1 MQHVAPLAPLLL
13 AAAFVGSFGAPAAP
27 RAATSAAPAAAS
39 VDGRAVADPPS
50 TVDAA
55 AREAEPAAEA
65 DAGRGLSAA
74 GRWIVLL
81 RDGSSVNGAETR
93 ARRIGVAVDRT
104 FRNVVRGYSARLSDV
119 QVATLRADPTVEAV
133 VPDEVISM
141 TAQSTP
147 RGVRRVFATQNPISR
162 IDGIDQRVDADVA
175 IVDTGIDKDHGDLNV
190 VGGVNCSSTNRSAW
204 DDGNGHGTHV
214 AGIVGAIDN
223 GAGVVGVAPGVRL
236 WAVRI
241 LNSGGSGLISWYVC
255 GLDWITAQRDPAD
268 PSRPLIEAVNMS
280 VAKSGRDDHNCG
292 LTNHDPMHR
301 AVCRLVGSGVTVVAA
316 AGNNHFSA
324 ARLVPASYNEVIT
337 VSALADS
344 DGRPGSRGGKA
355 CYSWGS
361 YDKDDTF
368 ANFSNYGSDVDLI
381 APGKC
386 ILSTVPGGY
395 GFLSGTSMAAPHVTA
410 AAALYKAS
418 RPTAT
423 PSQVRSAL
431 RAFGNHDWKQST
443 DPDGTH
449 EPLLDV
455 ARIVLLGDFA
465 MSAPSPS
472 KVLGPAGGSFRIRV
486 EAIRAE
492 DVPDP
497 ISLSVDPD
505 SPLGRLP
512 VGHPALGVQ
521 RLDLA
526 ADRQRSGRHRHR
538 DVLRQRDGRDR
549 RDLAHGAGR
558 DRGRHDR
565 PDHRPAVAGH
575 RLDRP
580 VQRRS
585 IHAHGPDGRRR
596 RTRRPRSAATRS
608 AGAPT
613 VGRGGRRP
621 PSGRRRGLP
630 GTGSWSATAT
640 GSRCGPGTPRATGA
654 DGARPARSRPTSSRT
669 AARASRGRAPGT
681 CRTPASWSGGTTRYT
696 KARGAS
702 IGRSFTG
709 KGIALVAPMGPN
721 RGAARVYVDGT
732 LARTIHL
739 GARNLHPRR
748 ILFTT
753 SWKTTATHS
762 IRVVGNGTR
771 HHRRVDVDAFVILR

>member
-1 MQHVAPLAPLLL
+1 MQHVAPLALLL
-13 AAAFVGSFGAPAAP
+13 AAAFAASFGAPAATSTA
-27 RAATSAAPAAAS
+27 RAATAAGSAGPARSAAAGQPATTDAVVPDAD
-39 VDGRAVADPPS
+39 VD
-50 TVDAA
+50 
-55 AREAEPAAEA
+55 RET

-81 RDGSSVNGAETR
+81 RAGSSVNGAETR
-93 ARRIGVAVDRT
+93 ARRLGVAVDRT
-104 FRNVVRGYSARLSDV
+104 FRNVVRGYSARLSDA
-119 QVATLRADPTVEAV
+119 QVATLREDPTVEAV

-175 IVDTGIDKDHGDLNV
+175 IVDTGIDKEHGDLNV
-190 VGGVNCSSTNRSAW
+190 VGGVNCSSSNRAAW

-223 GAGVVGVAPGVRL
+223 STGVVGVAPGVRL

-241 LNSGGSGLISWYVC
+241 LNSSGAGLVSWYVC

-280 VAKSGRDDHNCG
+280 VAKSGKDDHNCG
-292 LTNHDPMHR
+292 RTNHDPMHQ

-316 AGNNHFSA
+316 AGNNHFNA

-344 DGRPGSRGGKA
+344 DGRPGGLGGKA

-368 ANFSNYGSDVDLI
+368 ANFSNYGGDVDLI

-423 PSQVRSAL
+423 PSEVRNAL
-431 RAFGNHDWKQST
+431 RAFGSHDWKQGT

-472 KVLGPAGGSFRIRV
+472 TVLGPAGGSFRIRV

-497 ISLSVDPD
+497 ISLSADAD
-505 SPLGRLP
+505 SPLHASLSDTLLSGFSDSTSQLSVSVPAGTGTGTYFVDVTGVIGGTSHTARVAIVVDTVAPTIGRP
-512 VGHPALGVQ
+512 WLGIGSSNP
-521 RLDLA
+521 L
-526 ADRQRSGRHRHR
+526 SGGRFTARAGWPTGKDTTSAISGYQVR
-538 DVLRQRDGRDR
+538 WSVDGGSWGPTSS
-549 RDLAHGAGR
+549 LSSGA
-558 DRGRHDR
+558 
-565 PDHRPAVAGH
+565 
-575 RLDRP
+575 
-580 VQRRS
+580 
-585 IHAHGPDGRRR
+585 
-596 RTRRPRSAATRS
+596 RS
-608 AGAPT
+608 AGHGFEIGHSYRVQVRARDAA
-613 VGRGGRRP
+613 VNW
-621 PSGRRRGLP
+621 SGWSQAGPFEADLVQDSSTTLSKT
-630 GTGSWSATAT
+630 GTWRVSRSGSWA
-640 GSRCGPGTPRATGA
+640 
-654 DGARPARSRPTSSRT
+654 
-669 AARASRGRAPGT
+669 
-681 CRTPASWSGGTTRYT
+681 GGTTRYT
-696 KARGAS
+696 KGQGAS

-709 KGIALVAPMGPN
+709 KGIALVAPRGPK
-721 RGAARVYVDGT
+721 RGAARVYIDGT
-732 LARTIHL
+732 LAQTIHL
-739 GARNLHPRR
+739 HAKRLHPRL
-748 ILFTT
+748 ILFTRT
-753 SWKTTATHS
+753 WKTTATHS
-762 IRVVGNGTR
+762 IRVVGLATP
-771 HHRRVDVDAFVILR
+771 HQRRVDVDAFIILR

>member
-1 MQHVAPLAPLLL
+1 
-13 AAAFVGSFGAPAAP
+13 
-27 RAATSAAPAAAS
+27 
-39 VDGRAVADPPS
+39 
-50 TVDAA
+50 
-55 AREAEPAAEA
+55 
-65 DAGRGLSAA
+65 
-74 GRWIVLL
+74 
-81 RDGSSVNGAETR
+81 
-93 ARRIGVAVDRT
+93 
-104 FRNVVRGYSARLSDV
+104 
-119 QVATLRADPTVEAV
+119 
-133 VPDEVISM
+133 
-141 TAQSTP
+141 
-147 RGVRRVFATQNPISR
+147 
-162 IDGIDQRVDADVA
+162 
-175 IVDTGIDKDHGDLNV
+175 
-190 VGGVNCSSTNRSAW
+190 
-204 DDGNGHGTHV
+204 
-214 AGIVGAIDN
+214 
-223 GAGVVGVAPGVRL
+223 
-236 WAVRI
+236 
-241 LNSGGSGLISWYVC
+241 
-255 GLDWITAQRDPAD
+255 
-268 PSRPLIEAVNMS
+268 MS

-292 LTNHDPMHR
+292 QTNHDPMHR

-324 ARLVPASYNEVIT
+324 SRLVPASYNEVIT

-505 SPLGRLP
+505 SPLGASLSDTLLSGFSDSTSQLTVNVPAGTATGTYFVNVTGAIGGTTHTARVAIVVDTIAPTIGRPWLGIGSTSP
-512 VGHPALGVQ
+512 LSGGRFTARAGWPAAHDATTAISGYQVRWSADGGSWGTKTSVG
-521 RLDLA
+521 
-526 ADRQRSGRHRHR
+526 
-538 DVLRQRDGRDR
+538 
-549 RDLAHGAGR
+549 
-558 DRGRHDR
+558 
-565 PDHRPAVAGH
+565 
-575 RLDRP
+575 
-580 VQRRS
+580 
-585 IHAHGPDGRRR
+585 
-596 RTRRPRSAATRS
+596 SAARS
-608 AGAPT
+608 AGHGFV
-613 VGRGGRRP
+613 VGHSYRIQVRARDAAGNW
-621 PSGRRRGLP
+621 SGWSQAGPFEADLVQDGSASLSRS
-630 GTGSWSATAT
+630 GTWHVSHSG
-640 GSRCGPGTPRATGA
+640 
-654 DGARPARSRPTSSRT
+654 
-669 AARASRGRAPGT
+669 
-681 CRTPASWSGGTTRYT
+681 SWSGGTTRYT

-709 KGIALVAPMGPN
+709 KGIALVAPMGPK
-721 RGAARVYVDGT
+721 RGAARVYIDGA
-732 LARTIHL
+732 LARKIHL
-739 GARNLHPRR
+739 GARSLHPRR
-748 ILFTT
+748 LLFTA

-762 IRVVGNGTR
+762 IRVVGLGTR

>member
-13 AAAFVGSFGAPAAP
+13 AAAFVASIGASA
-27 RAATSAAPAAAS
+27 AAPAGAIEAS
-39 VDGRAVADPPS
+39 VGTANLAGRAAADRS
-50 TVDAA
+50 TITDAPG
-55 AREAEPAAEA
+55 RGAEA
-65 DAGRGLSAA
+65 DRDVDAGRGLSAA

-93 ARRIGVAVDRT
+93 ARRLGVSVDRT
-104 FRNVVRGYSARLSDV
+104 FRNAVRGYSARLSDA
-119 QVATLRADPTVEAV
+119 QVAALREDPTVEAV
-133 VPDEVISM
+133 VPDAVISM

-214 AGIVGAIDN
+214 AGIVGAVDN
-223 GAGVVGVAPGVRL
+223 GTGVVGVAPGVRL

-241 LNSGGSGLISWYVC
+241 LNSSGAGLVSWYVC
-255 GLDWITAQRDPAD
+255 GLDWITAQRDPSD
-268 PSRPLIEAVNMS
+268 PSRPLIEAANMS
-280 VAKSGRDDHNCG
+280 VAKSGKDDHNCG
-292 LTNHDPMHR
+292 MSNSDPMHR

-316 AGNNHFSA
+316 AGNNHFNA

-344 DGRPGSRGGKA
+344 DGRPGALGGKA

-368 ANFSNYGSDVDLI
+368 ANFSNYGGDVDLI

-431 RAFGNHDWKQST
+431 RSFGNHDWKQAT

-455 ARIVLLGDFA
+455 GRIVLLGDFA

-472 KVLGPAGGSFRIRV
+472 TVLGPAGGTFRVRV

-497 ISLSVDPD
+497 IRLSVHAD
-505 SPLGRLP
+505 SPLGASLSDTLLSGFSDSTSQLTIHVPAGTGTGTYFVDVTGAIGGTTHTARVAIVVDTIAPTIGRPWLGIGSSNP
-512 VGHPALGVQ
+512 LSGGKFTARAAWPAGKDSTTAIAGYQVRWSVDGGAWGPTTSVG
-521 RLDLA
+521 
-526 ADRQRSGRHRHR
+526 SG
-538 DVLRQRDGRDR
+538 
-549 RDLAHGAGR
+549 A
-558 DRGRHDR
+558 
-565 PDHRPAVAGH
+565 
-575 RLDRP
+575 
-580 VQRRS
+580 
-585 IHAHGPDGRRR
+585 
-596 RTRRPRSAATRS
+596 RS
-608 AGAPT
+608 AGHGFV
-613 VGRGGRRP
+613 VGHSYRVQVRARDAAGNW
-621 PSGRRRGLP
+621 SGWSQAGPFEADLVQDSSTSLTKS
-630 GTGSWSATAT
+630 GTWRV
-640 GSRCGPGTPRATGA
+640 SRSG
-654 DGARPARSRPTSSRT
+654 
-669 AARASRGRAPGT
+669 
-681 CRTPASWSGGTTRYT
+681 SWSGGTTRFT
-696 KARGAS
+696 KGQGAS

-709 KGIALVAPMGPN
+709 RGIALVAPRGPK
-721 RGAARVYVDGT
+721 RGAARIYIDGN
-732 LARTIHL
+732 LAHTIHEH
-739 GARNLHPRR
+739 ARHLHPRR
-748 ILFTT
+748 ILFTRT
-753 SWKTTATHS
+753 WKTTATHS
-762 IRVVGNGTR
+762 IRVVGLATP
-771 HHRRVDVDAFVILR
+771 HQRRIDVDAFVILR